1 MSKIIILINIYLIKF
16 YQYFISPIF
25 GGKCR
30 YFPSC
35 SSYYIEALKTFGF
48 IKGSFMGVKRIL
60 SCHPIK
66 ILGGGSGLDPVDDKK
81 KLIKDKTNG

>member
-1 MSKIIILINIYLIKF
+1 MSKLIILINIYVIKF
-16 YQYFISPIF
+16 YQYFISPIL
-25 GGKCR
+25 GDKCR

-35 SSYYIEALKTFGF
+35 SNYYIESLKNYGLL
-48 IKGSFMGVKRIL
+48 KGSFMGIKRIL

-81 KLIKDKTNG
+81 ELIKDKANG